1 MTRRN
6 AAELLLLA
14 AIWGA
19 SFLFMR
25 IGGPELGSFGLVF
38 VRVTGAVAVLLPI
51 LLWQGH
57 GAALRQH
64 GWAAAGI
71 GVLNSA
77 LPFLAFMV
85 AAQVLSAGLM
95 SVFNATTPIWTALIA
110 WYWLGERP
118 GASRVVGLAI
128 GLAGAVGLAWRH
140 IAVQGAVV
148 PAGIASGAGAG
159 AGAGAGSTGIS
170 LTLGVVACLCA
181 PLLYGLSA
189 NLTRKFMAGRPP
201 MVMAAG
207 SQMGAALFVALP
219 AWVYWP
225 TTPISAAAWGS
236 AAALALLCSGLA
248 YWLYFRLIAHA
259 SATSASTVTFLIP
272 GFAILWGYLALG
284 EKPTGD
290 MVLGSAVILVGTA
303 LATGLV
309 KLPLPKGPAASAGS
323 R

>member
-6 AAELLLLA
+6 TAELLLLA
-14 AIWGA
+14 ALWGA

-25 IGGPELGSFGLVF
+25 ISGPEMGSFALVF
-38 VRVTGAVAVLLPI
+38 VRVAGAVAVLLPI

-64 GWAAAGI
+64 GLAAAGI

-110 WYWLGERP
+110 WVWLGERP
-118 GASRVVGLAI
+118 GASRALGLGL
-128 GLAGAVGLAWRH
+128 GLAGAAGLALRH
-140 IAVQGAVV
+140 ISVQGAA
-148 PAGIASGAGAG
+148 PAGMTAG
-159 AGAGAGSTGIS
+159 
-170 LTLGVVACLCA
+170 LGVAPGSVSLAMGVAACLCA
-181 PLLYGLSA
+181 PVLYGISA
-189 NLTRKFMAGRPP
+189 NLTRKFMVGRPA
-201 MVMAAG
+201 MVMATG
-207 SQMGAALFVALP
+207 SQMGAALLVAAP

-225 TTPISAAAWGS
+225 TPPVSAAAWGS
-236 AAALALLCSGLA
+236 AAALALLCTGLA

-259 SATSASTVTFLIP
+259 GATTASTVTFLIP
-272 GFAILWGYLALG
+272 GFAMLWGYLFLG
-284 EKPTGD
+284 EKPTLD
-290 MVLGSAVILVGTA
+290 MVLGGAVILVGTA

-309 KLPLPKGPAASAGS
+309 KLPFKAPGQK
-323 R
+323 